1 MNLSIIYSDTLVSSL
16 QILDVDTYNAMIAM
30 LHSLLWPPVKMFP
43 SFAPQATD
51 LHAKTGGRDTTSS
64 GVAGQGK
71 NLQAEAV
78 QN

>member
-1 MNLSIIYSDTLVSSL
+1 MNIIKFYLFWYSSL
-16 QILDVDTYNAMIAM
+16 QSTDTYNAMIAM

-64 GVAGQGK
+64 GVADLGK